1 MRRMTK
7 LLLALPLIA
16 GTTLATLPTAE
27 AYPGGWG
34 HPGWGRPGWGGPRW
48 GGPPHGYWGPRRE
61 WHRGPS
67 GGAIAGA
74 LIGGLA
80 VGALAG
86 AALSSGPPPVAYA
99 PPPPPPPPM
108 GYAVPVVPVVPMA
121 PVAPVAPG
129 YYAPGGYYSGW

>member
-16 GTTLATLPTAE
+16 GTTLTTLPAAE
-27 AYPGGWG
+27 AHPG
-34 HPGWGRPGWGGPRW
+34 GWGRPGWGGPGW
-48 GGPPHGYWGPRRE
+48 GGPPPPRGYWGGGPRRY
-61 WHRGPS
+61 WHRGPG

-86 AALSSGPPPVAYA
+86 AALGGGGPPIAYA
-99 PPPPPPPPM
+99 PPPPPPPPPM
-108 GYAVPVVPVVPMA
+108 GYAVPVMPVV